1 MHVVEAIIYSFYIIG
16 TYGFYIPLLANLS
29 IYIESDVVLKNLW
42 HMLLSSY
49 AIYTINVTKFI
60 PKQIYQH
67 YLNVSDFE
75 EEREESTFLRRLV
88 PNTMTLVSSF

>member
-1 MHVVEAIIYSFYIIG
+1 MHVVEAIIYSFNIIG

-29 IYIESDVVLKNLW
+29 IESDVVLKNLW

-49 AIYTINVTKFI
+49 TIYTITVTKFI

-67 YLNVSDFE
+67 
-75 EEREESTFLRRLV
+75 
-88 PNTMTLVSSF
+88 

>member
-16 TYGFYIPLLANLS
+16 IYGFYIPLLANLS
-29 IYIESDVVLKNLW
+29 VESDVVLKNLW

-67 YLNVSDFE
+67 
-75 EEREESTFLRRLV
+75 
-88 PNTMTLVSSF
+88 

>member
-1 MHVVEAIIYSFYIIG
+1 MHVVQAIIYSFYIIEI
-16 TYGFYIPLLANLS
+16 YAFYIPLLANLS
-29 IYIESDVVLKNLW
+29 VESDVVLKNLW

-49 AIYTINVTKFI
+49 VIYTINVTKFI

-75 EEREESTFLRRLV
+75 GEREESTFLRRLV
-88 PNTMTLVSSF
+88 PSTMTLVSSF